1 MYVAPSDIVKKEG
14 KRESR
19 GMEIPNKDLWAHINC
34 VIWSIMVL
42 VYIRTQLR
50 SNIGRISHF
59 RDLGKNVSMLGVL
72 KC

>member
-19 GMEIPNKDLWAHINC
+19 SMEIPNKGLWAHINC
-34 VIWSIMVL
+34 VILSIMVL
-42 VYIRTQLR
+42 VYIRTQLL
-50 SNIGRISHF
+50 SNIGRTSHF